1 MNKKTKKNIGRSG
14 RVRLPKKGETPN
26 STLPFVKPKGKVFG
40 YHENLETALE
50 AVKNFYSL
58 YDKFPKAVK
67 NETKQIAF
75 VSKKDIEGRVDLRKE
90 LIFTI
95 DGDDSR
101 DFDDAVAIQKTPDGY
116 QLGVHIADV
125 AHYVKLGSSIDKEAL
140 KRGTSVYLPNAVFP
154 MLPEELSS
162 GVCSLKEDEDR
173 LTISL
178 VMDIDNNGKVLSYK
192 IFESVIKSF
201 ARLTYKKCAKII
213 DGDKEMHK
221 LYSPFIESLT
231 VMNELAN
238 ILAKKREMRGA
249 INFDTYESEFDIE
262 DDEVVGLRRAERLNS
277 HYLIEEFMILANE
290 TIAEHFEKIK
300 APFVYRVHAKSSF
313 EKFERLEA
321 FLNSLGIS
329 HKLKLE
335 NMTSKD
341 VQHLLDNVPEHLAG
355 VVNKVVL
362 RAMSKAVYEIKNK
375 GHFGLAS
382 EYYCHFTS
390 PIRRY
395 ADLAIHR
402 VIKENLKGNK
412 LARYKPVVALA
423 SKEATN
429 REILAEAAE
438 RKYNDFLKAKYMEEK
453 IGDSFKGIISSITN
467 FGFFVELDNTVEGLV
482 RLESLDGNYEFIEDA
497 CILKGKQIFKLGQ
510 EVDIVVANA
519 RGDRIDFLLMQNL
532 ES

>member
-1 MNKKTKKNIGRSG
+1 MKKRQPTNKKNNRKHTD
-14 RVRLPKKGETPN
+14 
-26 STLPFVKPKGKVFG
+26 TLPFAKPKGKVFG
-40 YHENLETALE
+40 YYDNLETGLE

-67 NETKQIAF
+67 NEAKSIARI
-75 VSKKDIEGRVDLRKE
+75 SKKDIEGRVDLRKE

-101 DFDDAVAIQKTPDGY
+101 DFDDAVAIQKTATGY
-116 QLGVHIADV
+116 KLGVHIADV
-125 AHYVKLGSSIDKEAL
+125 VHYVKLGSSIDREAL
-140 KRGTSVYLPNAVFP
+140 KRGTSVYFPNAVFP
-154 MLPEELSS
+154 MLPEELSN

-178 VMDIDNNGKVLSYK
+178 VVEIDNNGKVVSYQ
-192 IFESVIKSF
+192 IFESVMKSF
-201 ARLTYKKCAKII
+201 ARLTYKKCAAII
-213 DGDKEMHK
+213 DGDKEMCK
-221 LYSPFIESLT
+221 MYSPFVESLLT
-231 VMNELAN
+231 MNELAN
-238 ILAKKREMRGA
+238 ILAKKREKRGA

-262 DDEVVGLRRAERLNS
+262 DDEVAGLRRAERLNS
-277 HYLIEEFMILANE
+277 HFLIEEFMVLANE

-362 RAMSKAVYEIKNK
+362 RAMSKAVYETKNK

-395 ADLAIHR
+395 ADLSIHR
-402 VIKENLKGNK
+402 VIKDSLKGKK
-412 LARYKPVVALA
+412 LLGYKPIVAHA
-423 SKEATN
+423 AKEATN

-438 RKYNDFLKAKYMEEK
+438 RKYNDFLKAKYMEER
-453 IGDSFKGIISSITN
+453 IGESFKGIISSITS
-467 FGFFVELDNTVEGLV
+467 FGFFVELDNTAEGLV
-482 RLESLDGNYEFIEDA
+482 KIESLDGSYEYIEDA
-497 CILKGKQIFKLGQ
+497 MILKGKEVFRLGQ
-510 EVDIVVANA
+510 EVDIVVASA
-519 RGDRIDFLLMQNL
+519 RGDRVDFILTKNS